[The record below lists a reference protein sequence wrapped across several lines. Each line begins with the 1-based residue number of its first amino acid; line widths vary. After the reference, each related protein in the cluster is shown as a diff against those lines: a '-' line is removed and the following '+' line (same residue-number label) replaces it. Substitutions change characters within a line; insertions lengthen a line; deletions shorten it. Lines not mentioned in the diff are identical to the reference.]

1 MVLGTD
7 EDVQAEDC
15 LEERGVGEP
24 DVLDRG
30 RRKVKP
36 NGH

>member
-7 EDVQAEDC
+7 KNVQAEDRF
-15 LEERGVGEP
+15 EERGVGEP
-24 DVLDRG
+24 DVLDSG

-36 NGH
+36 DRH